1 MSSLQERFW
10 IGEFGDNYTDRNRGG
25 VASNICLFSQ
35 IIRRTQSI
43 RTICELGANIG
54 LNLRA
59 LHALLPQ
66 AEMAAVEINQK
77 AAEELGKLPYVNVYH
92 SSIYEAEVLRKDKF
106 DLVFTKGVLIHQD
119 PAMLA
124 KAYEILYS
132 LSKRYILVC
141 EYYNPTP
148 VEVEYRGNRSVLF
161 KRDFAGELMMKYP
174 GLTLLDY
181 GFIYHGDYHFP
192 GDDLTWF
199 LMEKR

>member
-66 AEMAAVEINQK
+66 AEMAAVEINHK
-77 AAEELGKLPYVNVYH
+77 AAE
-92 SSIYEAEVLRKDKF
+92 
-106 DLVFTKGVLIHQD
+106 DL
-119 PAMLA
+119 
-124 KAYEILYS
+124 E
-132 LSKRYILVC
+132 
-141 EYYNPTP
+141 
-148 VEVEYRGNRSVLF
+148 
-161 KRDFAGELMMKYP
+161 
-174 GLTLLDY
+174 
-181 GFIYHGDYHFP
+181 
-192 GDDLTWF
+192 
-199 LMEKR
+199 